1 VVGSAGVRLSRAKYA
16 GLDLV
21 EQDITTS
28 LGIDYYLSRET
39 SLFGHYAHIDYS
51 SSTPDSDYTA
61 NEVRVGVRVR
71 R

>member
-1 VVGSAGVRLSRAKYA
+1 VRVSRAKYA

-28 LGIDYYLSRET
+28 LGIDYYLSREM
-39 SLFGHYAHIDYS
+39 SLFGRYAHIDYS
-51 SSTPDSDYTA
+51 SSTPDTDYTA
-61 NEVRVGVRVR
+61 NEVRIGVRVR